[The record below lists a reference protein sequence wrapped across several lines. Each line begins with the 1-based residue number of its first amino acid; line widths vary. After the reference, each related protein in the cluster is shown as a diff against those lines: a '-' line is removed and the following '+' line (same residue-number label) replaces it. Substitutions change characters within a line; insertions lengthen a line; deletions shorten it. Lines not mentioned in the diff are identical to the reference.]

1 VAGEAAGKDVARVL
15 GNLRRR
21 MLLSLALGI
30 LVLLVMGAY
39 ADYRAIIGVLRH
51 FDWAVLPVVLLL
63 TACNYFGRFLKWQ
76 FYLGRIASRVPTD
89 ASLLIFI
96 SGFSMVLTPGKV
108 GELLKSYL
116 LKQVSGT
123 PMARSAP
130 IVLAERLTDGVA
142 LLLLGSVGL
151 LLYRRGWEVLVA
163 IFALAVLIVLVV
175 QSQPL
180 SMAILARLERLP
192 LLSLLTNQLRVAY
205 ASSYLLLRLDA
216 LLIAIGL
223 GILSWSGECLAFYVI
238 LHGLHLDQNGAGGP
252 LLLVKAAFILT
263 SSTLVGSASLLP
275 GGLGVADGGI
285 AGLLHI
291 MLGTPADVS
300 VAATL
305 LIRFCTLWFGVA
317 LGAGALA
324 LFGQRYGKLQVQL
337 EAPPA

>member
-1 VAGEAAGKDVARVL
+1 ML

-21 MLLSLALGI
+21 MLLSIAFGI
-30 LVLLVMGAY
+30 VVVLVLGAY
-39 ADYRAIIGVLRH
+39 ADYRAIIRVLRH
-51 FDWAVLPVVLLL
+51 FDWALLPVVLLL
-63 TACNYFGRFLKWQ
+63 TAFNYFGRFLKWQ
-76 FYLGRIASRVPTD
+76 FYLGRLASRVPTD

-130 IVLAERLTDGVA
+130 IVLAERLTDGLA

-151 LLYRRGWEVLVA
+151 LLYRRGWEVLLA
-163 IFALAVLIVLVV
+163 IFALAVVIVLVV

-180 SMAILARLERLP
+180 SMALLARLERLP
-192 LLSLLTNQLRVAY
+192 RLARVTKHLRTAY
-205 ASSYLLLRLDA
+205 ASSYVLLRLDA

-238 LHGLHLDQNGAGGP
+238 LHGLRLDQQAGGGV
-252 LLLVKAAFILT
+252 LLLIKAAFILA

-285 AGLLHI
+285 AGLLHVL
-291 MLGTPADVS
+291 LGTPPDVS

-324 LFGQRYGKLQVQL
+324 LFGQRYGKLHVQL
-337 EAPPA
+337 EGPPA

>member
-1 VAGEAAGKDVARVL
+1 MLGK
-15 GNLRRR
+15 LRQRL
-21 MLLSLALGI
+21 LLSLAFGI
-30 LVLLVMGAY
+30 VVVLVLGAY
-39 ADYRAIIGVLRH
+39 ADFRAIIGVLRH

-63 TACNYFGRFLKWQ
+63 TAFNYFGRFLKWQ
-76 FYLGRIASRVPTD
+76 FYLSRIASRVPTD

-130 IVLAERLTDGVA
+130 IVLAERLTDGIA

-151 LLYRRGWEVLVA
+151 LLYRRGWEILVA
-163 IFALAVLIVLVV
+163 IFALAVLIVLVI
-175 QSQPL
+175 QSRSL
-180 SMAILARLERLP
+180 SMGILVRLERLP
-192 LLSLLTNQLRVAY
+192 VLSRLTVQLRAAY
-205 ASSYLLLRLDA
+205 ASSYLLLRRDA
-216 LLIAIGL
+216 LLIAIAL

-238 LHGLHLDQNGAGGP
+238 LHGLHLDQNGAGG
-252 LLLVKAAFILT
+252 LLLLIKAAFILA

-275 GGLGVADGGI
+275 GGLGIADGGI
-285 AGLLHI
+285 AGLLHV
-291 MLGTPADVS
+291 MVGTPPDVS

-324 LFGQRYGKLQVQL
+324 LFGQRYGKLQGQL
-337 EAPPA
+337 EGAPPS

>member
-1 VAGEAAGKDVARVL
+1 MLAK
-15 GNLRRR
+15 LRRR
-21 MLLSLALGI
+21 MLLSLAFGI
-30 LVLLVMGAY
+30 AVILALGAY
-39 ADYRAIIGVLRH
+39 ADYRAIIGVLRA
-51 FDWAVLPVVLLL
+51 FDWGVLPVVLLL
-63 TACNYFGRFLKWQ
+63 TAFNYFGRFLKWQ
-76 FYLGRIASRVPTD
+76 FYLGRIASRV
-89 ASLLIFI
+89 AINVSLLIFI

-151 LLYRRGWEVLVA
+151 LLYRRGWEILVA
-163 IFALAVLIVLVV
+163 IFLLAVLIVLVI

-180 SMAILARLERLP
+180 SLALLDRLERLP
-192 LLSLLTNQLRVAY
+192 LISRSAHHLREAY
-205 ASSYLLLRLDA
+205 ASSYQLLRLDA

-223 GILSWSGECLAFYVI
+223 GVVSWSGECLAFYVI
-238 LHGLHLDQNGAGGP
+238 LHGLHLDQGSNGGL
-252 LLLVKAAFILT
+252 LLLVKAAFILA

-275 GGLGVADGGI
+275 GGLGVADSGI
-285 AGLLHI
+285 AGLLHVL
-291 MLGTPADVS
+291 LGTPADVS

-317 LGAGALA
+317 LGTIALA
-324 LFGQRYGKLQVQL
+324 LFGQRYGKPQVQL
-337 EAPPA
+337 EGAPQP

>member
-1 VAGEAAGKDVARVL
+1 
-15 GNLRRR
+15 
-21 MLLSLALGI
+21 MLLSLAFGI
-30 LVLLVMGAY
+30 VVVGVLGAY

-63 TACNYFGRFLKWQ
+63 TAFNYFGRFLKWQ
-76 FYLGRIASRVPTD
+76 FYLGRLASRVPTD
-89 ASLLIFI
+89 VSLLIFI

-151 LLYRRGWEVLVA
+151 LLYRRGWEALVA
-163 IFALAVLIVLVV
+163 IFALAVLVVLVI
-175 QSQPL
+175 QSRPL
-180 SMAILARLERLP
+180 SLAILVRLERLP
-192 LLSLLTNQLRVAY
+192 LLSRVADHLRAAY

-238 LHGLHLDQNGAGGP
+238 LHGLHLDQQGGGL
-252 LLLVKAAFILT
+252 LLLVKAAFILA

-285 AGLLHI
+285 AGLLHVL
-291 MLGTPADVS
+291 LGTPPDVS

-324 LFGQRYGKLQVQL
+324 LFGQRYGKPQLQL
-337 EAPPA
+337 EGAPPA